1 MSNFL
6 SFIGGTLFG
15 AYIAQNYDILNIKK
29 ASGELMN
36 YVKKLEKDSK
46 NDKDQSYNNSS
57 NFILTNLDWGIFLK
71 IYTLDWM
78 EL

>member
-15 AYIAQNYDILNIKK
+15 AYIAQNYDIPNIKK
-29 ASGELMN
+29 VSDELIN

-46 NDKDQSYNNSS
+46 DDKD
-57 NFILTNLDWGIFLK
+57 
-71 IYTLDWM
+71 
-78 EL
+78 